1 MPTDSKRSTVFR
13 ESFLALFEQ
22 PEHEA
27 ALRLIGKVLTSL
39 VWEGKDLLDA
49 PASTPRS
56 TRLRDAKCAVGD
68 LHQAVDM
75 LSEIGQ
81 QVDDGFKRETTRLML
96 AIADAADEV
105 EPIADRLDAAFTRF
119 LATPEPE
126 E

>member
-1 MPTDSKRSTVFR
+1 MATDPKRSTVFR

-27 ALRLIGKVLTSL
+27 ALRSIGKVLTSL

-56 TRLRDAKCAVGD
+56 ARLRDAQSAVGD
-68 LHQAVDM
+68 LHQAVDI

-81 QVDDGFKRETTRLML
+81 QVDDGFQRETTRLML

-105 EPIADRLDAAFTRF
+105 KPIADRLQAAFD
-119 LATPEPE
+119 AWSAVE
-126 E
+126 EEE

>member
-1 MPTDSKRSTVFR
+1 MATDSKRSTVFR

-27 ALRLIGKVLTSL
+27 ALRLIGSVLTSL

-49 PASTPRS
+49 PAATPRS
-56 TRLRDAKCAVGD
+56 SRLRDARSAMGD
-68 LHQAVDM
+68 LQQAVDM

-81 QVDDGFKRETTRLML
+81 QVDDGFERETTRLML

-105 EPIADRLDAAFTRF
+105 EPIVARLQAAFD
-119 LATPEPE
+119 AWSAAGE
-126 E
+126 EE

>member
-13 ESFLALFEQ
+13 ESFLALFER

-27 ALRLIGKVLTSL
+27 ALRLIGSVLTSL
-39 VWEGKDLLDA
+39 VWEGKGLLDA
-49 PASTPRS
+49 PAATPRS
-56 TRLRDAKCAVGD
+56 SRLRDARSAVGD
-68 LHQAVDM
+68 LQQAVDM

-105 EPIADRLDAAFTRF
+105 KPIADRLDAAFTRF
-119 LATPEPE
+119 LAAPE
-126 E
+126 EG